1 MNQFDTSKKY
11 APVQLGD
18 VLVLGLGK
26 SGKAASSYCARL
38 IGSRVSSLTIAAGAD
53 NEAARAFAAQMQQ
66 AGAAVAFETYDI
78 SALVA
83 QRGGKPFDMC
93 VASPGISQFSD
104 FYQSALANSAEVISE
119 VEFAWRESAASSK
132 WVAITGTNGKTTT
145 TSLMAHV
152 LQCCGFPAAAVGN
165 IGDTCLEAV
174 EKGTVGY
181 YVAEVSSYQLA
192 STRYFAPDAVIL
204 LNITPDHIKWH
215 GSFQEYCNAK
225 FKVFANVAPGGTSLI
240 MDATNDIVRE
250 GYKILRDQH
259 REGLRLIPVGTASGL
274 YESMT
279 ERCGAANC
287 AYLGA
292 DGTLT
297 VHYEHLQSSGRVPG
311 ALVVTDM
318 DDVTVTFCRASELQI
333 PGEHNASNALH
344 VAAAALELGADLD
357 GIEAALKSFAPLE
370 HRIEPCGTIAGVRC
384 YNDSKATNVDATLK
398 ALEAFAP
405 EKPIVLLGGDD
416 KGTDLAELVASA
428 EKHCKA
434 VVCFGEGG
442 PRFLAAFE
450 GASIPAYSAPHMAEA
465 LEEALAHAQAGDIV
479 VLSPA
484 CASFDEFNSFEHR
497 GQVFKQLVAK
507 HASERGA

>member
-11 APVQLGD
+11 APAQLGD

-26 SGKAASSYCARL
+26 SGKAASSYCARR
-38 IGSRVSSLTIAAGAD
+38 IGTRVSTLTIAAGAD

-78 SALVA
+78 GMLVA
-83 QRGGKPFDMC
+83 QRGGKPFDLC
-93 VASPGISQFSD
+93 IASPGISQFSD

-119 VEFAWRESAASSK
+119 VEFAWRESDASSK

-152 LQCCGFPAAAVGN
+152 LQQCGFAAAAVGN

-174 EKGTVGY
+174 EKGGIAY

-192 STRYFAPDAVIL
+192 STRYFAPDAAIL

-215 GSFQEYCNAK
+215 GSFDEYCNAK
-225 FKVFANVAPGGTSLI
+225 FKVFANVAAGGTSLV

-250 GYKILRDQH
+250 AYKRLRDQN
-259 REGLRLIPVGTASGL
+259 REGLRLIPVGTAGGL
-274 YESMT
+274 SESMT
-279 ERCGAANC
+279 KRCGAPNC
-287 AYLGA
+287 AYLA
-292 DGTLT
+292 DGKLT
-297 VHYEHLQSSGRVPG
+297 VHYEHLQSSGHVPG
-311 ALVVTDM
+311 AFVVTDM
-318 DDVTVTFCRASELQI
+318 DDVTVTFCSASELQI
-333 PGEHNASNALH
+333 PGVHNASNALH
-344 VAAAALELGADLD
+344 VAATALELGCDPD
-357 GIEAALKSFAPLE
+357 GIENALKSFAPLE
-370 HRIEPCGTIAGVRC
+370 HRIEPCGTIAGIRC

-428 EKHCKA
+428 EKHCKS

-442 PRFLAAFE
+442 PRFLAAFA
-450 GASIPAYSAPHMAEA
+450 GAVIPAYSAPHMAEA
-465 LEEALAHAQAGDIV
+465 LEEALSHAQGGDIV